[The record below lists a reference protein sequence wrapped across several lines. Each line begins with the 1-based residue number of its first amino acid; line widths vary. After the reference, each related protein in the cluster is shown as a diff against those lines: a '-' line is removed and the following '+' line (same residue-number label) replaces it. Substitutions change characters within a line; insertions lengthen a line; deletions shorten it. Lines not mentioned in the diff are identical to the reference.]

1 MTSLGYQTDDD
12 AVIGYSSLST
22 EALSRLSGLGIEL
35 AITVYPLEGK
45 LLN

>member
-1 MTSLGYQTDDD
+1 MTSLGYQTDDS

-22 EALSRLSGLGIEL
+22 EVLRRLSGLGIEL
-35 AITVYPLEGK
+35 AITLYPLEGK